1 MKRMLIIEDDSI
13 VGNIYRH
20 KFQVEGFQVELA
32 GDGEL
37 GLAATLRSKPD
48 VIILDLM
55 LPKLNGVEVLKKL
68 RAEPTTRDLPVI
80 VLSNAYMSN
89 LVQEAWKAGANYC
102 MIKASCTPRQL
113 VDIVNKT
120 IGATPQTTLTPQTTP
135 APPVTPPSEPA
146 PAPSQDTAASHA
158 PAPAAATADTGRFL
172 GPSQDDAA
180 FQAELRQ
187 TFLAGAP
194 ADLAQMRALLQT
206 FIKTEGDTARLPK
219 LFTLYRK
226 VHSLT
231 SNSGVAAVASIA
243 KMSSAL
249 EALLKELYEKPKNLN
264 ASTLRTIAH
273 TIDFLALLLEHSSTQ
288 DLNNLPTPNIM
299 VVDDEAISRRAVIYA
314 LEKAHLKCI
323 SVEDS
328 NVALKML
335 SENQFDLIF
344 LDVDMPGMNG
354 FELCTKLRALP
365 THAKTPVIFVT
376 GLTDFES
383 RARSTLSGGNDLI
396 AKPFLFMELA
406 VKALSYVLK
415 GQLGIGRR

>member
-1 MKRMLIIEDDSI
+1 MKKMLIIEDDQI
-13 VGNIYRH
+13 VGNIYLR

-32 GDGEL
+32 LDGEA
-37 GLAATLRSKPD
+37 GLASTLKSRPD
-48 VIILDLM
+48 IVILDLM
-55 LPKLNGVEVLKKL
+55 LPRLNGVEVLKEL
-68 RAEPTTRDLPVI
+68 RAEPTTRDVPVV
-80 VLSNAYMSN
+80 VLSNAYMSS

-102 MIKASCTPRQL
+102 MIKANCTPRQL

-120 IGATPQTTLTPQTTP
+120 MDAVPP
-135 APPVTPPSEPA
+135 APPAPMAIPPLQTA
-146 PAPSQDTAASHA
+146 PANSVASATAATTDTA
-158 PAPAAATADTGRFL
+158 RFST
-172 GPSQDDAA
+172 PSQDDAA

-187 TFLAGAP
+187 TFLASAP
-194 ADLAQMRALLQT
+194 LDIAQMRALLQS

-226 VHSLT
+226 VHSLA
-231 SNSGVAAVASIA
+231 SNSAIAGVAGVA

-264 ASTLRTIAH
+264 ASTLRTLAH
-273 TIDFLALLLEHSSTQ
+273 TIDFLSVLLEQGNTQ
-288 DLNNLPTPNIM
+288 DPDNLPPPNIM
-299 VVDDEAISRRAVIYA
+299 VVDDEPMSRRAVIYA
-314 LEKAHLKCI
+314 LEKAHLKCV
-323 SVEDS
+323 SMEDP
-328 NVALKML
+328 NAALNML
-335 SENQFDLIF
+335 SENHFNLIF
-344 LDVDMPGMNG
+344 LDVDMPGMTG

-365 THAKTPVIFVT
+365 AHAKTPVVFVT

-415 GQLGIGRR
+415 GQFGIGRV